1 MSEYDEKKD
10 GCRKISESGIMRIF
24 ASIPSKIQISVEE
37 TDVNAGQLIEAAVI
51 FDYVDFKPDYEKDD
65 KWWYYDEQEKVIH
78 VLIEDAAKS
87 RFFDLEKKLESGCN
101 LTAKEEVEVIRYQ
114 MMRER
119 IPRRAV
125 ERLIYTYHYGEESKV
140 FIIDE
145 TDPIFINETDST
157 LYEREENSKKAYRTK
172 SKAKCVTDCVTDAL
186 PLSLALITN
195 AQYRESLSLTE
206 QREGSYLVPSVLSAD
221 DMVYDGTT
229 LFIKGCPASEAN
241 LREINKD
248 KNVPIEK
255 IDLPLLRMFYSII
268 LSDFMNNAHQFGVV
282 NETVTVYV
290 PDLAELLGKGR
301 NIGKKDV
308 EAIIK
313 KAASF
318 QTICGVLK
326 DPKRP
331 NGIGT
336 VLPLLLWQ
344 GYYEDSNTI
353 RFQSPY
359 MTELIRRIYDVS
371 IRRDKMGIP
380 KLKKDGTPILEAS
393 HSYLVKSSIVKERN
407 KRAVE
412 IVMIVV
418 ATIEQSGTRVP
429 HLRARTIIERI
440 PQMQEAYVSAT
451 QGNKNRVLMRAF
463 KKAWELL
470 ETQTKLREKYPTIVL
485 PDPNDPQNIPTTTTL
500 DKVFEF
506 PHK

>member
-1 MSEYDEKKD
+1 MSENDERKD
-10 GCRKISESGIMRIF
+10 YSGKVSESGIMRVF
-24 ASIPSKIQISVEE
+24 ASVPSKIKISVENINDISE
-37 TDVNAGQLIEAAVI
+37 QLIEASVI
-51 FDYVDFKPDYEKDD
+51 FDYVNFKPDYDRNDD
-65 KWWYYDEQEKVIH
+65 EWWYFDEKEKIIH
-78 VLIEDAAKS
+78 VLIENAAQDS
-87 RFFDLEKKLESGCN
+87 FVDTLKKMENGSE
-101 LTAKEEVEVIRYQ
+101 LTEQEEAEAMRYQ
-114 MMRER
+114 IMKNR
-119 IPRRAV
+119 ISRRAV
-125 ERLIYTYHYGEESKV
+125 ERLICTYNYGYKSKV
-140 FIIDE
+140 SIIDE
-145 TDPIFINETDST
+145 TDPT
-157 LYEREENSKKAYRTK
+157 LFEREEDTKKAYRTR
-172 SKAKCVTDCVTDAL
+172 AKVKGGVSDAL
-186 PLSLALITN
+186 PLYLALITN
-195 AQYRESLSLTE
+195 AQYKESLSLRE

-268 LSDFMNNAHQFGVV
+268 LSDFVNNAHQFGVV

-301 NIGKKDV
+301 NIGKKDI

-344 GYYEDSNTI
+344 GYYEDTNTI

-359 MTELIRRIYDVS
+359 MTELIMRIYDVS
-371 IRRDKMGIP
+371 VRRDKLGTP

-407 KRAVE
+407 KRAAE
-412 IVMIVV
+412 IVMVVV
-418 ATIEQSGTRVP
+418 ATIEQSGNRTP
-429 HLRARTIIERI
+429 HLKARTIIERI
-440 PQMQEAYVSAT
+440 PQLQEAYENTT

-485 PDPNDPQNIPTTTTL
+485 PDPKDPKNIPTTTTL